1 MTDYTVEQLEEKIM
15 NGETVSTVE
24 FADAMRNADAASR
37 IAQLT
42 TERELETAKTHLA
55 ELETL
60 KEQAGRDITPVE
72 RMRLGYKISDMEKKN
87 ADTNK

>member
-1 MTDYTVEQLEEKIM
+1 MSDYTVKELEQKIM
-15 NGETVSTVE
+15 SGETVSPSE

-37 IAQLT
+37 IAELT
-42 TERELETAKTHLA
+42 KQRELETAKTHLV
-55 ELETL
+55 ELAVL

-72 RMRLGYKISDMEKKN
+72 RMKLGYKISDMEKKN